1 VSVAG
6 ARLVDLFGMIEHV
19 RADLQALPRPLAFVF
34 PGGGALGA
42 YQVGVLA
49 ALTDA
54 GVRADMLIGVS
65 AGAVNASL
73 FAWNQGADGLR
84 RMEQIWR
91 SLRRRDLL
99 RLHPGRMVMA
109 LSGRRPSMI
118 DNRYGKR
125 WLERYL
131 GVRRIEDSPIGLA
144 IVATDLESGRAKAF
158 TSGEVVSAA
167 LASSAFPGAYPPVE
181 RDGRWYI
188 DGGVVADIPLDI
200 AVDLGAKGALIIQVP
215 SHPEGPSPRGAIE
228 ILLRASTFG
237 VEAHGRT
244 VLARPPEGLTVIE
257 IPAAAST
264 VTTFAIGNAGA
275 IIDEARSQTSAWLR
289 STPAP

>member
-1 VSVAG
+1 MI
-6 ARLVDLFGMIEHV
+6 DLV

-42 YQVGVLA
+42 YQVGVLE

-73 FAWNQGADGLR
+73 FAWNQGPDGLR
-84 RMEQIWR
+84 RVEQIWR

-99 RLHPGRMVMA
+99 RLHPGRMVLA

-118 DNRYGKR
+118 DNRYGKQ
-125 WLERYL
+125 WLERNL
-131 GVRRIEDSPIGLA
+131 GMRRIEDAPIQLA
-144 IVATDLESGRAKAF
+144 IVATDLETGRATAF

-200 AVDLGAKGALIIQVP
+200 AVDLGAKSALIVQVP

-244 VLARPPEGLTVIE
+244 VLARPPEGLAVIE
-257 IPAAAST
+257 IPAAPST

-275 IIDEARSQTSAWLR
+275 IIDEARTQTETWLR
-289 STPAP
+289 STPTPT